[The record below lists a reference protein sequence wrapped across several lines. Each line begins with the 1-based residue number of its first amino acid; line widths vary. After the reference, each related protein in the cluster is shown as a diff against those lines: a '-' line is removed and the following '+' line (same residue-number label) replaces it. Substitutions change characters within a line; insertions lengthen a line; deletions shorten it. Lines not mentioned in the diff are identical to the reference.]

1 MYDANE
7 IANEFGQYYVTMG
20 ADLARKIPES
30 KKKVQE
36 YVHDIPH
43 TLNSLAVRRVEYTDI
58 EKIVSAL
65 PAKTS
70 SGHDGI
76 SNQFSKQLNSSISY
90 PLSIIFNQSLSSGVF
105 LEKMKLAEIVPLFK
119 GKEEDMVVNYRPVSL
134 LMTISKVLEKIMYN
148 KMYGFL
154 SCNNIFFDSQYG
166 FWSKRSCEH
175 VIMEM
180 AGHVLQAK
188 NEGKHSMGVF
198 LDLSKVF
205 DTLDH
210 PVLITKLER
219 YGIRGNMLN
228 WFKSYLSGRSL
239 VAKISNSTNV
249 TMYSEKYDITF
260 GTAQG
265 SCLGPLLF
273 VIFCNDIYM
282 LPKMGNLILFAD
294 DTTLIETHRNRKFL
308 DYAVCHD
315 MLLLMDWFI
324 VNKLMLNLN
333 KTVVMNF
340 WPGNKKGINSINI
353 MDVNIPFVQITRFL
367 GVYLDENMDW
377 KYHSNQVYNKIQSN
391 KQLLN
396 ISKNLMDLKTL
407 IKIYYAHIHSHLN
420 YGLIVWGS
428 MLNKTLLND
437 RECLQKACIW
447 LVNRTKKS
455 SPTNI
460 LFKRNKILKFPDMIN
475 LELQKFGSS

>member
-1 MYDANE
+1 M
-7 IANEFGQYYVTMG
+7 M
-20 ADLARKIPES
+20 
-30 KKKVQE
+30 
-36 YVHDIPH
+36 
-43 TLNSLAVRRVEYTDI
+43 
-58 EKIVSAL
+58 
-65 PAKTS
+65 
-70 SGHDGI
+70 
-76 SNQFSKQLNSSISY
+76 
-90 PLSIIFNQSLSSGVF
+90 
-105 LEKMKLAEIVPLFK
+105 
-119 GKEEDMVVNYRPVSL
+119 
-134 LMTISKVLEKIMYN
+134 
-148 KMYGFL
+148 
-154 SCNNIFFDSQYG
+154 
-166 FWSKRSCEH
+166 
-175 VIMEM
+175 
-180 AGHVLQAK
+180 GHVLQAK

-198 LDLSKVF
+198 VDLSKAF
-205 DTLDH
+205 DPLDH

-219 YGIRGNMLN
+219 YGIRGNMLD

-249 TMYSEKYDITF
+249 TTYSEKYDITF

-282 LPKMGNLILFAD
+282 LPIMGNLILFVD
-294 DTTLIETHRNRKFL
+294 DTTLIDTHRNRKFL
-308 DYAVCHD
+308 EYAVHHD
-315 MLLLMDWFI
+315 MLLLMDWFM
-324 VNKLMLNLN
+324 VNKLTLNLN
-333 KTVVMNF
+333 KTVAMNF
-340 WPGNKKGINSINI
+340 WPGNKKGTNSINI

-420 YGLIVWGS
+420 YGLIAWGS
-428 MLNKTLLND
+428 MLNETSLND
-437 RECLQKACIW
+437 LECLQKACIQ

-460 LFKRNKILKFPDMIN
+460 LFKRNEILKFSDMIS
-475 LELQKFGSS
+475 LELQKFGFKLSRQD